1 MKTTIGLASA
11 SPRRHELLSLL
22 QQPFEHVSI
31 DVDEQLLPAE
41 PAVDYVQRLART
53 KAEAGFKAIG
63 GSMPVLG
70 ADTIVV
76 IENQVLGKPA
86 DEADFT
92 AMMQRLS
99 GKIHQVHTA
108 VAIACQGRLL
118 EQLVTSRVHFASLSE
133 QMIADYW
140 QSGEPADKAG
150 GYGIQG
156 IGGRFVRYLEGSYS
170 AVVGLPLYE
179 TDQLLQQLEVVT

>member
-11 SPRRHELLSLL
+11 SPRRRELLSLL
-22 QQPFEHVSI
+22 QQPFELIRV
-31 DVDEQLLPAE
+31 DVDESLLAGE
-41 PAVDYVQRLART
+41 AALDYVQRLARR
-53 KAEAGFKAIG
+53 KAEAGFMAIG
-63 GSMPVLG
+63 GRMPVLG

-76 IENQVLGKPA
+76 IAEQVLGKPSDMA
-86 DEADFT
+86 NFQ
-92 AMMQRLS
+92 AMMRQLS
-99 GKIHQVHTA
+99 GKAHQVHTA

-118 EQLVTSRVHFASLSE
+118 EQVVSSQVHFAKLTE
-133 QMIADYW
+133 QMISDYW
-140 QSGEPADKAG
+140 HSGEPADKAG

-179 TDQLLQQLEVVT
+179 TDQLLQQLEATE